1 MKKRKFYFNC
11 VRTQDTKIFTI
22 FVLERDFIKE
32 AVEYSSVRPWTTGK
46 NSTGS
51 TETTSKKQ
59 INLSDL
65 IGIDI
70 GGTSVKMGVVN
81 KAGKLEHKLVF
92 PTRTLQSATH
102 FLEVLKAK
110 LEQLL
115 QETDFDQSALLG
127 IGIGAP
133 GHSTIAGEITGAVN
147 LPFPDPIPVVAYLEQ
162 ATRLPVFLLK
172 DAKVAALGEKYWGA
186 ARDMDNF
193 IMLMLG
199 TGLGYAA
206 FSEGRI
212 INGHQGLAGE
222 FGHGIIQ
229 FDGRQCNCGKRGCL
243 ETYLS
248 ATGLKRTAFEL
259 LGSDKRDSALRKLT
273 YDQVTPEM
281 IASLAWKNDPLALE
295 AFQRTAW
302 YLGVT
307 MANLTEQLG
316 PEGFIISG
324 GLAEAGALLLEPA
337 QQIMHDHLQPIYRS
351 QLQIR
356 KASLSSD
363 EVGILGAAALVM
375 NHIQLQA

>member
-1 MKKRKFYFNC
+1 MG
-11 VRTQDTKIFTI
+11 
-22 FVLERDFIKE
+22 L
-32 AVEYSSVRPWTTGK
+32 
-46 NSTGS
+46 
-51 TETTSKKQ
+51 
-59 INLSDL
+59 INK
-65 IGIDI
+65 
-70 GGTSVKMGVVN
+70 T
-81 KAGKLEHKLVF
+81 GKLEHKLVF
-92 PTRTLQSATH
+92 PTQTLQSVPH
-102 FLEVLKAK
+102 FLEALQGK
-110 LEQLL
+110 LAQLL
-115 QETDFDQSALLG
+115 HEASLDQRSLLG

-133 GHSTIAGEITGAVN
+133 GHSTTSGEITGAVN
-147 LPFPDPIPVVAYLEQ
+147 LPFPDSIPVVSFLEQ
-162 ATRLPVFLLK
+162 ATGLPVYLLK

-222 FGHGIIQ
+222 FGHSVVQ
-229 FDGRQCNCGKRGCL
+229 FEGRHCNCGKRGCL

-259 LGSDKRDSALRKLT
+259 LGTDKRDSALRKLT
-273 YDQVTPEM
+273 YEQATPEM
-281 IASLAWKNDPLALE
+281 IATLAKKNDPLAIE

-302 YLGVT
+302 HLGVT

-324 GLAEAGALLLEPA
+324 GLAEAGALLFEPA
-337 QQIMHDHLQPIYRS
+337 QQILHNYLQPIYRN

-356 KASLSSD
+356 KASLSAD
-363 EVGILGAAALVM
+363 EVGILGAGALVM
-375 NHIQLQA
+375 NHIARQA